1 MPTTTFFV
9 AFATLFATVGVA
21 DIAFI
26 FAALTKR
33 NTAKERFAF
42 ATRGVLIAT
51 GILLLFAVLGNPILE
66 VFGIT
71 IPALRTAGGLL
82 LFLIAIDMVF
92 ARHSGGTGT
101 TDEEEVEARQRD
113 DIAVFPLAMPLLAGP
128 GAISAVILLTTGT
141 TSTAEFWAVLVAIVV
156 ILFLAWLTLLVAI
169 PIQRLLGVTGL
180 AVVSRVVGI
189 WLAALAVQFGF
200 DGVRTSGLLGPVAG

>member
-1 MPTTTFFV
+1 MPTTTFLA

-26 FAALTKR
+26 FAALTKH
-33 NTAKERFAF
+33 NTARERFAF
-42 ATRGVLIAT
+42 ATRGVIIAAIILLT
-51 GILLLFAVLGNPILE
+51 FGILGNAILDA
-66 VFGIT
+66 FGIS

-101 TDEEEVEARQRD
+101 TNEEEVEARSRD

-141 TSTAEFWAVLVAIVV
+141 QSDIEFWAVLVAIVV

-189 WLAALAVQFGF
+189 LLAALAVQFVF
-200 DGVRTSGLLGPVAG
+200 DGIKQSGLLAG

>member
-1 MPTTTFFV
+1 MPTTTFLA

-26 FAALTKR
+26 FAALTKH
-33 NTAKERFAF
+33 NTARERFAF
-42 ATRGVLIAT
+42 ATRGVIIAAIILLT
-51 GILLLFAVLGNPILE
+51 FGILGNAILD
-66 VFGIT
+66 VFGIS

-101 TDEEEVEARQRD
+101 TNEEEVEARSRD

-141 TSTAEFWAVLVAIVV
+141 QSDIEFWAVLVAIVV

-189 WLAALAVQFGF
+189 LLAALAVQFVF
-200 DGVRTSGLLGPVAG
+200 DGIKQSGLLAG

>member
-1 MPTTTFFV
+1 MPTTTFLV

-42 ATRGVLIAT
+42 ATRGVIIA
-51 GILLLFAVLGNPILE
+51 GLILLLFGLLGNPILD

-101 TDEEEVEARQRD
+101 TDEEEVEARQRE

-141 TSTAEFWAVLVAIVV
+141 RTDLEFWAVLAAIVV

-189 WLAALAVQFGF
+189 LLAALAVQFVF
-200 DGVRTSGLLGPVAG
+200 DGIRTSGLLGGGAG

>member
-1 MPTTTFFV
+1 MNTFLV

-33 NTAKERFAF
+33 NTAQERFVF

-51 GILLLFAVLGNPILE
+51 GILLLFAVLGSPILDM
-66 VFGIT
+66 FGIT

-101 TDEEEVEARQRD
+101 TDEEEVEARTRD

-141 TSTAEFWAVLVAIVV
+141 TSTAEFWAVLAAIVV

-180 AVVSRVVGI
+180 AVVSRVIGI
-189 WLAALAVQFGF
+189 LLAALAVQFVF
-200 DGVRTSGLLGPVAG
+200 DGIKASGLLGHVAV

>member
-1 MPTTTFFV
+1 MPTTTFLV

-33 NTAKERFAF
+33 NTARQRFAF
-42 ATRGVLIAT
+42 ATRGVIIA
-51 GILLLFAVLGNPILE
+51 GVILLLFAVLGNPILE

-92 ARHSGGTGT
+92 ARHSGGTDI
-101 TDEEEVEARQRD
+101 TDQEEAEARSRD

-141 TSTAEFWAVLVAIVV
+141 HNAAEFWTVLLAIVV

-189 WLAALAVQFGF
+189 LLAALAVQFVF
-200 DGVRTSGLLGPVAG
+200 DGVRTSGLLGG

>member
-1 MPTTTFFV
+1 MPTTSFLV

-26 FAALTKR
+26 FAALTKHH
-33 NTAKERFAF
+33 TPKERFAF
-42 ATRGVLIAT
+42 ATRGVIIA
-51 GILLLFAVLGNPILE
+51 GVILLLFGVLGNPILE

-101 TDEEEVEARQRD
+101 TDEEEVEARQRE

-128 GAISAVILLTTGT
+128 GAISAVILLTTGART
-141 TSTAEFWAVLVAIVV
+141 DLEFWAVLVAIVV

-189 WLAALAVQFGF
+189 LLAALAVQFVF
-200 DGVRTSGLLGPVAG
+200 DGVRTSGLLGGV

>member
-1 MPTTTFFV
+1 MPTTSFFV

-33 NTAKERFAF
+33 NTAQERFAF

-51 GILLLFAVLGNPILE
+51 GILLLFAVLGNAILE

-101 TDEEEVEARQRD
+101 TDEEEVEARQRE

-128 GAISAVILLTTGT
+128 GAISAVILLTTGA
-141 TSTAEFWAVLVAIVV
+141 TSNAEFWAVLVAIVV

-180 AVVSRVVGI
+180 AVVSRVIGI
-189 WLAALAVQFGF
+189 LLAALAVQFVF
-200 DGVRTSGLLGPVAG
+200 DGIKSSGVLGALAG